1 MTLALITVLIT
12 IFVFDEH
19 IIVEVL
25 EEPVKSIGVRG
36 VGDPRH
42 GKKTI
47 LLHIKQPI
55 LHTNNYYES
64 PLGKSVMRTC
74 AHTHTHTHTY
84 TH

>member
-74 AHTHTHTHTY
+74 AHKHTHTH
-84 TH
+84 

>member
-1 MTLALITVLIT
+1 MTVEFLLPT

-25 EEPVKSIGVRG
+25 EKPVESIGVCG
-36 VGDPRH
+36 VGDPGHR
-42 GKKTI
+42 KKTI

-64 PLGKSVMRTC
+64 PLSRSVMNTC
-74 AHTHTHTHTY
+74 AHKHTHTHTMKPR
-84 TH
+84 